1 MRSLYVYVLHGVGS
15 IREQRGPQAAG
26 TAIDCV
32 YMCAHHTTHAARV
45 HCKAIIS
52 VCRGIPKLR
61 GTAADCA
68 HMGAHRI
75 TYPARVH
82 CKANVKQH

>member
-52 VCRGIPKLR
+52 VCRGIPRLQEQPLIAR
-61 GTAADCA
+61 IWVRTAS
-68 HMGAHRI
+68 
-75 TYPARVH
+75 PARVH